1 MEPTNG
7 AWHAASGWWRHA
19 RRRWPGLAIWSVCG
33 ADSLSHQMLP
43 YFRSASPVAPSL
55 FPRGVRNN
63 HWSACW
69 RGRVAFPIRPNRLAS
84 PSFPCLPLIPRARSL
99 LGRRATIR
107 GNRSAVLGQSHYV
120 ALDRYSQKRVYTHC
134 TTELIWAVNQDN
146 RQQATM
152 TTTNNRATPNATTT
166 QRKRKNQ
173 LLRDRNFIVVVNTL
187 NFVTCWW

>member
-19 RRRWPGLAIWSVCG
+19 RRRWPGRAIWSVCG

-43 YFRSASPVAPSL
+43 YFRSASPVAPSP

-69 RGRVAFPIRPNRLAS
+69 RGRVAFPIHPNRLAF
-84 PSFPCLPLIPRARSL
+84 PSFSCLPLIPRARSL

-107 GNRSAVLGQSHYV
+107 RNRSAVLSQSHYV
-120 ALDRYSQKRVYTHC
+120 ALCQPKTVIRRIEFMFTGPLNWYELWTKTTGNKQQWQQQWQPQ
-134 TTELIWAVNQDN
+134 TTE
-146 RQQATM
+146 RHT
-152 TTTNNRATPNATTT
+152 
-166 QRKRKNQ
+166 
-173 LLRDRNFIVVVNTL
+173 
-187 NFVTCWW
+187 